1 MKYVMLSS
9 ELSLAVMASALVLY
23 LLIGICV
30 RGFKKSGIFTALL
43 AVLNILVHIAL
54 IALCLYLKASL
65 EEILLIFVLSTAIAL
80 TVTKQR
86 REDR

>member
-54 IALCLYLKASL
+54 CLYLKASL
-65 EEILLIFVLSTAIAL
+65 EEILLIFVLSAAIAL

>member
-1 MKYVMLSS
+1 M
-9 ELSLAVMASALVLY
+9 
-23 LLIGICV
+23 
-30 RGFKKSGIFTALL
+30 
-43 AVLNILVHIAL
+43 LNILVHIAL